1 MRQKKTSYGIIG
13 LGRFG
18 YSLAHKLVDLGADV
32 MCLDR
37 DEEKISEIR
46 EITENA
52 FVVRSLDKKT
62 LQEIGIQSCDV
73 VVVCMGENSDTSV
86 LTVMKLLSIG
96 VPHVIAK
103 ATSPDHGEVLQKLG
117 AEVVYPEQDMAIR
130 LANRLMTTQNL
141 DFIELSSKV
150 GITKIET
157 PKEFIGKSVVTCN
170 IRRHFGLNIIAIE
183 HSKEVIDTIDPEY
196 VFEQGDILFLA
207 GNKNGLV
214 KLSEWLDENND

>member
-18 YSLAHKLVDLGADV
+18 QSLAQKLVDLGADV

-141 DFIELSSKV
+141 DFIELSSKI
-150 GITKIET
+150 GITKINV
-157 PKEFIGKSVVTCN
+157 PKEFVGKSVVNSN
-170 IRRHFGLNIIAIE
+170 IRLQFGLNIIAIE
-183 HSKEVIDTIDPEY
+183 HKNEVIDTINPEY
-196 VFEQGDILFLA
+196 IFEQGDILFLA

-214 KLSEWLDENND
+214 KLSNWLEEN

>member
-1 MRQKKTSYGIIG
+1 MRQKKISYGIIG

-18 YSLAHKLVDLGADV
+18 FSLAQKLVSLGADV

-52 FVVRSLDKKT
+52 VIVRSLDKKT
-62 LQEIGIQSCDV
+62 LMEIGIQNCDV
-73 VVVCMGENSDTSV
+73 VIVCMGENSDTSV

-130 LANRLMTTQNL
+130 LANRLEVTQNL
-141 DFIELSSKV
+141 DFIELSEKV
-150 GITKIET
+150 GITKIQV
-157 PKEFIGKSVVTCN
+157 PKEFVGLTIESSA
-170 IRRHFGLNIIAIE
+170 IRRTLGLNIIAIE
-183 HSKEVIDTIDPEY
+183 HNDEVLDEINPKY
-196 VFEQGDILFLA
+196 VFEKNDLLFLA
-207 GNKNGLV
+207 GNKNA
-214 KLSEWLDENND
+214 LSRLSDWLEEHKH